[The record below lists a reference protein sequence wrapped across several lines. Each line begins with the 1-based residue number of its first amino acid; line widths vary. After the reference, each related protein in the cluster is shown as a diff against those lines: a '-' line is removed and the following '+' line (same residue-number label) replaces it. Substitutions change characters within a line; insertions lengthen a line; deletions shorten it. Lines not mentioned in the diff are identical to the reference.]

1 MGEFEKLIENHI
13 ELRQLFGKFSAEDIS
28 KIQITRYPQDV
39 DVIKKEAQ
47 QSKYAYLI
55 VSGICG
61 IFNVLEN
68 GEEYCY
74 YKISENDVIGL
85 SELLGEQ
92 AISREADIRTLTDVV
107 ALKIA
112 KEDLRIWMMKY
123 PEFYNLLVK
132 NIINRLHGTIRKH
145 IECKKYTSMANIVS
159 YLLYSY
165 ELYRKTHGKHYLG
178 DVKINETRE
187 MIGDFISMSI
197 RSVNYNLEAL
207 KKQDYISIR
216 RGKIYINHEQY
227 TQLKG
232 YKEELLME

>member
-1 MGEFEKLIENHI
+1 MEFQKLLLEHP
-13 ELRQLFGKFSAEDIS
+13 ELQKLFQKFSDEDIK
-28 KIQITRYPQDV
+28 KIQISHYPQDV
-39 DVIKKEAQ
+39 TMIKREEHATN
-47 QSKYAYLI
+47 YAYLI
-55 VSGICG
+55 ISGICG
-61 IFNVLEN
+61 IFNILEN
-68 GEEYCY
+68 GEDYCY
-74 YKISENDVIGL
+74 YKISEYDVIGL

-92 AISREADIRTLTDVV
+92 AVSREADIRTLTDVV
-107 ALKIA
+107 VLKIT
-112 KEDLRIWMMKY
+112 KEDLRSWMVQY

-145 IECKKYTSMANIVS
+145 IECKKYSSMANIVS

-165 ELYRKTHGKHYLG
+165 ELYRKTHGKLYLG

-227 TQLKG
+227 MHLRL